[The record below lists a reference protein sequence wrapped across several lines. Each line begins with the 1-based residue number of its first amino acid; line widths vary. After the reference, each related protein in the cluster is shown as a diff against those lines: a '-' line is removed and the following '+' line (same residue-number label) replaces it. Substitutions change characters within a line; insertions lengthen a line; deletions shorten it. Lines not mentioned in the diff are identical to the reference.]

1 MYSEQPI
8 ESTQEKKAY
17 CAQFQS
23 PLYCEKSK
31 QRFKKE
37 KSKNKTKTEDCTWFS
52 HRRKPKTLILQQQ
65 RL

>member
-1 MYSEQPI
+1 MYSEQSI
-8 ESTQEKKAY
+8 ESTHEKIAC

-31 QRFKKE
+31 QWYKEE

-52 HRRKPKTLILQQQ
+52 HRRKPKTLMLQQQ
-65 RL
+65 RI

>member
-8 ESTQEKKAY
+8 ESTREKKAY

-23 PLYCEKSK
+23 PLYCEKPN

-37 KSKNKTKTEDCTWFS
+37 KSKNKTKTEDGTWFS
-52 HRRKPKTLILQQQ
+52 HRRKPKTLMLQQQ
-65 RL
+65 I